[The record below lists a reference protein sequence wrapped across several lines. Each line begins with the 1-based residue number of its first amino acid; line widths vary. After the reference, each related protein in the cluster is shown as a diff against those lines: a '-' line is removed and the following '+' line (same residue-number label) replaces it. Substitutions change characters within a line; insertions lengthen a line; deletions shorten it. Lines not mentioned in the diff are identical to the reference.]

1 MAGVSCESCHGGG
14 QYYVA
19 AYVMK
24 DPELARLV
32 GLSDPSEKGCRNCHD
47 ASSPSLKPFDFVS
60 KLKAID
66 HWSVAKA
73 KKLEKA
79 PMSARV
85 LSADFVTTATEPKGY
100 PTSPA
105 PEVAFVGRSNV
116 GKSSMINKLAMR
128 KKLVRVSH
136 TPGRTR
142 TLNFFDVTLAHK
154 GGTRIVRLCDLPGYG
169 FAKASKTD
177 RADWQQMISQVPRDA
192 PRSESDRHDHRRR
205 GRARRP
211 TT

>member
-1 MAGVSCESCHGGG
+1 MT
-14 QYYVA
+14 
-19 AYVMK
+19 
-24 DPELARLV
+24 
-32 GLSDPSEKGCRNCHD
+32 
-47 ASSPSLKPFDFVS
+47 
-60 KLKAID
+60 
-66 HWSVAKA
+66 
-73 KKLEKA
+73 
-79 PMSARV
+79 ARV
-85 LSADFVTTATEPKGY
+85 LSAEFVTTATEPKGY

-177 RADWQQMISQVPRDA
+177 RADWQQMIAKYLETRRDLKVIVTIIDAEVGPTSDDLKMLDYLVAQKPKLLVAATKIDRLSKAHRKPRVLQLQQQLELPPGAVIGFSSHEGIGHGEMWDILLA
-192 PRSESDRHDHRRR
+192 SV
-205 GRARRP
+205 
-211 TT
+211 